1 MKWGTGGINIDGCR
15 VDFVSPEDKKE
26 STGKNQHEDFGTKPM
41 TNNNVYGDYSMV
53 QPKNFNPTGRF
64 PANLIHDGSDVVK
77 VMFPDAKVKG
87 QDKLQAR
94 I

>member
-1 MKWGTGGINIDGCR
+1 
-15 VDFVSPEDKKE
+15 
-26 STGKNQHEDFGTKPM
+26 M

-77 VMFPDAKVKG
+77 VMFPDTQSGKAEVGAGKG
-87 QDKLQAR
+87 YAENASGIASNGLIASCY
-94 I
+94 